1 MKNLKRL
8 TCLVI
13 MIFMISA
20 FVLTGCGGLKD
31 NPAINATVYSNG
43 GMSVIKGDYLYYVNG
58 FVDEDKLTDAK
69 TENVKGDVVKGALY
83 RTKINNGIQKD
94 KDGFVKDS
102 SGKSLTECVVSKI
115 VGFSNGGFH
124 IVDDFIYYA
133 TPCMTY
139 SSANKDDSSTDA
151 LQNELVEFHRV
162 KIDGTDDKLIYTTTE
177 QADVLEWN
185 VTKIG
190 SKVYITSFSGKT
202 LMLANAS
209 DKKLLAT
216 INDVTSCAL
225 PQEETYSKD
234 TYSSSAHLLN
244 YIYYTRAVNTEDG
257 QSSTYKGNV
266 VCRAKVT
273 NGNTEVV
280 KYDLSNTY
288 SFKFVKN
295 NALYYTKSSV
305 LLGDQTPL
313 YKNKLANDNNFASSA
328 ETCVAL
334 MDGVSTYLVLD
345 YEYNYDSNGLKTTP
359 VSTNSN
365 VVIGLGSSGKIFRF
379 ESIDGAPS
387 SSMVTKLLNTGS
399 SSTKLLK
406 VVDTTLY
413 IVDSNVV
420 YKIDAKADLSNGEA
434 TKEIVSKDNYTYL
447 VTNKNYFDVTDNYLF
462 VYAEFKVGESS
473 NYYLTYIDIANDYT
487 SRFVGEFDKDEVP
500 TAPEQKE
507 GYDEKDPN
515 CDVEYTPWID

>member
-13 MIFMISA
+13 MIIMISA

-69 TENVKGDVVKGALY
+69 TENVSGKVVKGALY
-83 RTKINNGIQKD
+83 RTKITNGIQKD
-94 KDGFVKDS
+94 KDGFIKDAN
-102 SGKSLTECVVSKI
+102 GNSLTECVVSKI

-139 SSANKDDSSTDA
+139 SSSAETSETSDA

-177 QADVLEWN
+177 QADILEWN

-202 LMLANAS
+202 IMIANAS
-209 DKKLLAT
+209 DNKVITT

-225 PQEETYSKD
+225 PEESTYSKD
-234 TYSSSAHLLN
+234 SYSGTAHLNN
-244 YIYYTRAVNTEDG
+244 YIYYTRAVTADDK
-257 QSSTYKGNV
+257 QTSTYKGNV
-266 VCRAKVT
+266 VCNVKVSSGET
-273 NGNTEVV
+273 SVV
-280 KYDLSNTY
+280 KYDVANTY
-288 SFKFVKN
+288 SIKFVKN
-295 NALYYTKSSV
+295 DALYYTKSSV
-305 LLGDQTPL
+305 LLGDQSPL
-313 YKNKLANDNNFASSA
+313 YKNKLANNSFASSQ

-334 MDGVSTYLVLD
+334 MDGVSSYLVLD
-345 YEYNYDSNGLKTTP
+345 YEYNHDSNGVKTTP
-359 VSTNSN
+359 VSTNTN
-365 VVIGLGSSGKIFRF
+365 VVVGVGSSGKIYRF
-379 ESIDGAPS
+379 ETVDGAPQ
-387 SSMVTKLLNTGS
+387 SSMVTKLLNSGS
-399 SSTKLLK
+399 SSTKLLE
-406 VVDTTLY
+406 VVENDLY
-413 IVDSNVV
+413 VVDSNVI
-420 YKIDAKADLSNGEA
+420 YKINVKADLSLGEA
-434 TKEIVSKDNYTYL
+434 EKVLVSKDNYTYL

-462 VYAEFKVGESS
+462 AYAEFKVGEES

-487 SRFVGEFDKDEVP
+487 SRFVGEFAEGH
-500 TAPEQKE
+500 TPEQPEQAE

-515 CDVEYTPWID
+515 CEVPYTPWID